1 MTREEFFR
9 RLEISRQRKQQTVEQ
24 MKEDL
29 TIESLKRTGKKP
41 TSFFVL

>member
-29 TIESLKRTGKKP
+29 TEEYEKLYGKKP